1 MKHLHFFA
9 AGAIAAL
16 ALVTTSCSDSDEP
29 ATDMT
34 QTVKFE
40 FDKADFS
47 ETGEW
52 EYCYDAAY
60 DNALTVD
67 GLTFSRSALATEWG
81 GVTYYSWKGFT
92 PSVSTDKSNHAG
104 DWVTYQWGAITG
116 QPVAGNG
123 YMLGCWDAQEE
134 LTAAPDFTVPSSPSV
149 KIVAKAPFTPAY
161 AYITNACYSYYTMLD
176 GDDFCHKFTSEDWLT
191 LYIHGLRNGDL
202 TSTVEVKL
210 ATGTNLL
217 SAWQKVDLS
226 TLGTVDTVYFQMAS
240 SDSGQWGM
248 NTPAYFCLGSLALK

>member
-1 MKHLHFFA
+1 MKHLHPFV
-9 AGAIAAL
+9 AGAFAAL

-29 ATDMT
+29 QADTT

-47 ETGEW
+47 QTGEW
-52 EYCYDAAY
+52 INCYDAAY
-60 DNALTVD
+60 DNALTID

-92 PSVSTDKSNHAG
+92 PSVSTDKSDHSG

-116 QPVAGNG
+116 YAAAGNG
-123 YMLGCWDAQEE
+123 YMLGCWDAQET
-134 LTAAPDFTVPSSPSV
+134 LTAAPDYEIPVSFSV
-149 KIVAKAPFTPAY
+149 KISAKTPFIPAS
-161 AYITNACYSYYTMLD
+161 ATITNACYAYYVMLS
-176 GDDFCHKFTSEDWLT
+176 GDDFCKKFGSNDWLK

-202 TSTVEVKL
+202 TGTVTVDL

-217 SAWQKVDLS
+217 STWKNVDLS
-226 TLGTVDTVYFQMAS
+226 TLGTVDTIYFQMAS

-248 NTPAYFCLGSLALK
+248 NTPAYFCLGSLTLK

>member
-1 MKHLHFFA
+1 MKHLHFFV
-9 AGAIAAL
+9 AGAFAAL
-16 ALVTTSCSDSDEP
+16 AMVTTSCSNSDEP
-29 ATDMT
+29 ETDLS

-52 EYCYDAAY
+52 AYCYDAAY
-60 DNALTVD
+60 DNALSVD

-81 GVTYYSWKGFT
+81 GVAYYSWKGFT

-116 QPVAGNG
+116 QPAAGNG
-123 YMLGCWDAQEE
+123 YMLGCWDAQEP
-134 LTAAPDFTVPSSPSV
+134 LTVAPDFEIPTSMSV
-149 KIVAKAPFTPAY
+149 KIVGDKPFTPSA
-161 AYITNACYSYYTMLD
+161 ITVTNACYAYYVMIN
-176 GDDFCHKFTSEDWLT
+176 GDDFCKKFSSDDWLK
-191 LYIHGLRNGDL
+191 LYVHGLRNGDL
-202 TSTVEVKL
+202 TGSVTVNL
-210 ATGTNLL
+210 AAGTNLL

-226 TLGTVDTVYFQMAS
+226 ALGTVDTIYFQMAS

-248 NTPAYFCLGSLALK
+248 NTPAYFCLGSLTLK